1 MHAQDMLIKLYA
13 QTFDPGLLQVLEP
26 KDIRIRKPIG
36 PDRHT
41 LLHWAGE
48 HFPSTW
54 VSEIEQALCN
64 RPSSCFI
71 AQRASG
77 LLGFAAYDATALG
90 YLGPVGVIEEAR
102 GLGIGRTLVRA
113 CMLEMRLQ
121 GYGYAI
127 VGMAGAPEFFRKVA
141 GAIEIPGSSPGLY
154 TESLALRRP
163 D

>member
-1 MHAQDMLIKLYA
+1 MNGPDMLIKLYA
-13 QTFDPGLLQVLEP
+13 QALDPGLLQTLEP
-26 KDIRIRKPIG
+26 KNIHIRKPIG
-36 PDRHT
+36 PDRRT
-41 LLHWAGE
+41 LLQWAGS
-48 HFPSTW
+48 HFPATW
-54 VSEIEQALCN
+54 AGEIEQALCN

-71 AQRASG
+71 AQRETE

-90 YLGPVGVIEEAR
+90 YLGPVGVIDEAR
-102 GLGIGRTLVRA
+102 GLGIGSTLVRA